1 MKLRIPVDGTASR
14 RTPMPNPDYVL
25 AMVRQRANAKLA
37 AAKKQPAKY
46 ADFAD
51 SCRLDAAF
59 YWRVADAIENLMK
72 EAADARRESIRA

>member
-1 MKLRIPVDGTASR
+1 
-14 RTPMPNPDYVL
+14 MPNPDYVL

-51 SCRLDAAF
+51 S
-59 YWRVADAIENLMK
+59 
-72 EAADARRESIRA
+72 

>member
-1 MKLRIPVDGTASR
+1 
-14 RTPMPNPDYVL
+14 MPNPDYVL
-25 AMVRQRANAKLA
+25 AMVRQRANAKAA
-37 AAKKQPAKY
+37 AAKKQPPKY